1 MDVSLLLLILAL
13 AGYVFQVRDERRR
26 VGLLATYLGHYQIE
40 QLMAT
45 LTEGYMRALGETDA
59 ARQQQIWSMLGS
71 AETALSE
78 QFQKFVADF
87 ARVDETAARVSKL
100 PISIFYT
107 GKWWPNST
115 FDLRKVLGVHA
126 RGISE
131 TVANTSPQRSDRDK
145 AFTLLAEIF
154 LMQHSCHWYCKS
166 LGVASARL
174 VMRHQT
180 PYEKVLDSVSPGTR
194 QAYTALIAR

>member
-1 MDVSLLLLILAL
+1 VDLPTSTRLP
-13 AGYVFQVRDERRR
+13 R
-26 VGLLATYLGHYQIE
+26 
-40 QLMAT
+40 
-45 LTEGYMRALGETDA
+45 
-59 ARQQQIWSMLGS
+59 GS
-71 AETALSE
+71 G
-78 QFQKFVADF
+78 
-87 ARVDETAARVSKL
+87 KL

-115 FDLRKVLGVHA
+115 LICAKLWGA
-126 RGISE
+126 RPRHQRD
-131 TVANTSPQRSDRDK
+131 VANTSPQRSDRDK